1 MGFFDAIG
9 KLLSGGEISFEK
21 TTHVN
26 LAANL
31 LIGDKQNYI
40 GEWRGAKTNLLIK
53 PDGTIEYRR
62 EETVGDTTNTD
73 TVSGPINNF
82 DGANF
87 TVGVLGQNTRF
98 EVTEQPRQNGDGGM
112 TMTVNGER
120 LERVS

>member
-62 EETVGDTTNTD
+62 EETVG
-73 TVSGPINNF
+73 
-82 DGANF
+82 
-87 TVGVLGQNTRF
+87 
-98 EVTEQPRQNGDGGM
+98 
-112 TMTVNGER
+112 
-120 LERVS
+120 